1 MTDTQGGKIRQ
12 GMKLKTRMIMGVLSM
27 FGVAGC
33 AEAQPAVEIGPGLS
47 ESWQRLEQT
56 LRPGVPRNYYAVS
69 FASNGCN
76 FEIWVNGLKVAEYFD
91 SGGFSGMVPIN
102 SYILKS
108 GQQRIKVRLFPVKG
122 HEEKGILSTE
132 PLWIELRSK
141 PDPSGDLDTYKTFLA
156 NFIPAV
162 PVGQPYFEY
171 ETTFD
176 AEVPYEL
183 QGWGDCEDL
192 RNDPDLKAEVAARMA
207 ELGNLLLE
215 RNFRVYSDQ
224 EAVSLAETSF
234 SFYLPYEEA
243 EQEMR
248 QLYESVAE
256 GKYTRLKPMDD
267 SKLVF
272 YGDGRLVSLEYPK
285 IKGYGLILEKGDK
298 EGFKLPL
305 LLGRRKGSDRLE
317 IIAQM
322 F

>member
-1 MTDTQGGKIRQ
+1 MGLL
-12 GMKLKTRMIMGVLSM
+12 GMIGP
-27 FGVAGC
+27 GGC
-33 AEAQPAVEIGPGLS
+33 AEAQTTVEIGPGLS
-47 ESWQRLEQT
+47 EAWQRLEQT
-56 LRPGVPRNYYAVS
+56 LRPDVPRNYYAVS
-69 FASNGCN
+69 FMSNGCN
-76 FEIWVNGLKVAEYFD
+76 FEIWVNDLKVTEYFD
-91 SGGFSGMVPIN
+91 SGGFSGMAPIN

-122 HEEKGILSTE
+122 HEEKGILSAK
-132 PLWIELRSK
+132 PLWIELRCK
-141 PDPSGDLDTYKTFLA
+141 PDPSGDLDSYKTFLA

-192 RNDPDLKAEVAARMA
+192 RNDPDLKAAVIARMT

-215 RNFRVYSDQ
+215 RKFRMYSDL

-234 SFYLPYEEA
+234 SFYLPYEET

-256 GKYTRLKPMDD
+256 GKYTRLKPMEECT
-267 SKLVF
+267 LVF
-272 YGDGRLVSLEYPK
+272 QADGRLVSLKYPE
-285 IKGYGLILEKGDK
+285 IKGYGLVLEKGDK
-298 EGFKLPL
+298 EGFRLPL

>member
-1 MTDTQGGKIRQ
+1 MGLL
-12 GMKLKTRMIMGVLSM
+12 GMIGLG
-27 FGVAGC
+27 GC
-33 AEAQPAVEIGPGLS
+33 AEAQTTVEIGPGLS
-47 ESWQRLEQT
+47 EVWQRLEQT
-56 LRPGVPRNYYAVS
+56 LRPDVPCNYYAVS
-69 FASNGCN
+69 FMSNGCN
-76 FEIWVNGLKVAEYFD
+76 FEIWVNDLKVAEYFD
-91 SGGFSGMVPIN
+91 SGGFSGMAPIN
-102 SYILKS
+102 SYLLKS

-122 HEEKGILSTE
+122 HEEKGILSAE
-132 PLWIELRSK
+132 PLWIELRCK

-192 RNDPDLKAEVAARMA
+192 RNDPDLKAAVIARMT

-215 RNFRVYSDQ
+215 RNFRMYSDL

-234 SFYLPYEEA
+234 SFYLPYEET
-243 EQEMR
+243 EQEMH

-256 GKYTRLKPMDD
+256 GKYTRLKPMEECT
-267 SKLVF
+267 LVF
-272 YGDGRLVSLEYPK
+272 YADGRLVSLEYPQ

-298 EGFKLPL
+298 EGFRLPL
-305 LLGRRKGSDRLE
+305 LLGRRKGNDRLE
-317 IIAQM
+317 IITQM